1 MGVALRMEAS
11 AEAESASAIR
21 LSGRVM
27 GQLGAAEQLV
37 IWAFRET
44 TGPTEPGAEERLRH
58 GLHLAFGP
66 RLSAAAACSFDGLRR
81 CLMADPDRAPRFGPL
96 RCACLSAD
104 EDSVLGGLAAAQRG
118 DRSRHDSLVHRFVIP
133 PARLQLWR
141 QSRLVATIVGDADLL
156 LPDPRLVQLGLEAVP
171 H

>member
-1 MGVALRMEAS
+1 MSL
-11 AEAESASAIR
+11 
-21 LSGRVM
+21 
-27 GQLGAAEQLV
+27 
-37 IWAFRET
+37 
-44 TGPTEPGAEERLRH
+44 
-58 GLHLAFGP
+58 
-66 RLSAAAACSFDGLRR
+66 
-81 CLMADPDRAPRFGPL
+81 ADPDRAPRFGPL

-141 QSRLVATIVGDADLL
+141 QSRLVATILGDADLL